1 MTGTLDPR
9 KTALLLVDLQNDY
22 ILPDGALGRAGR
34 AFDVTPIEAHLQR
47 ALTIARSSGA
57 LIVSLHYT
65 VPLGRGETSLFR
77 REMKT
82 LLPSL
87 ANGDFAPGSPG
98 HRLYERFQPS
108 DISVEKVLP
117 SGFVH
122 SRLEWVLR
130 LSGIETIVLAGIATN
145 VGIAATFH
153 DAMRLG
159 FRTFVLG
166 DCCASHDPAIH
177 AATLISLGAS
187 GYGRTVVLDTAS
199 LDRLLDPTGRPA
211 LINDHKIVGL
221 PTETKGGS
229 S

>member
-22 ILPDGALGRAGR
+22 LLPDGALGRAGR
-34 AFDVTPIEAHLQR
+34 AFDITPIEAYLQQ
-47 ALTIARSSGA
+47 ALTIARSCGV
-57 LIVSLHYT
+57 LTLSLHYT
-65 VPLGRGETSLFR
+65 IPRGRGGTSLFR
-77 REMKT
+77 PEMKA
-82 LLPSL
+82 LLPTL
-87 ANGDFAPGSPG
+87 AHGDFAPGSLG
-98 HRLYERFQPS
+98 HRLYEPFQPA
-108 DISVEKVLP
+108 DMSVEKVLP

-122 SRLEWVLR
+122 SRLEWELR
-130 LSGIETIVLAGIATN
+130 LSGIDTIVLAGISTN

-199 LDRLLDPTGRPA
+199 LDRLLAPAGR
-211 LINDHKIVGL
+211 
-221 PTETKGGS
+221 S
-229 S
+229 